1 MSTLRL
7 FTVGT
12 AIAGVLML
20 GFQAT
25 EAQQAA
31 PKGNKGFKTSKT
43 EVVELSSEIEG
54 MKGRQLRLR
63 VLNIEPGGHIGV
75 HSHNN
80 RPAVVYVI
88 QGATT
93 VYSAD
98 GSKKTV
104 RAGETSSATKDTIH
118 WHINEGKE
126 PVVFVAV
133 DVFQPEK

>member
-12 AIAGVLML
+12 AVAAVLVL

-31 PKGNKGFKTSKT
+31 PKGNEGFKTGRT

-75 HSHNN
+75 HSHKN

-93 VYSAD
+93 IYTAD
-98 GSKKTV
+98 GKKVV
-104 RAGETSSATKDTIH
+104 RAGETSSATKDTTH